1 MSTAATNKKRRPFLP
16 TNLYSLLSILFP
28 KEFPMLTI
36 KVLGS
41 GCANC
46 KRVEQIARKVVEEM
60 SLQAEIIKV
69 TDYADIMAY
78 DILST
83 PGLVINEKLVS
94 AGRIP
99 SEAEITTFLANA
111 LEAA

>member
-1 MSTAATNKKRRPFLP
+1 
-16 TNLYSLLSILFP
+16 
-28 KEFPMLTI
+28 MLTI

-46 KRVEQIARKVVEEM
+46 KRLEQIARKVVEDM
-60 SLQAEIIKV
+60 PMQAEIIKV
-69 TDYADIMAY
+69 TDYNDIMAY
-78 DILST
+78 NVMST

-94 AGRIP
+94 YGRIP
-99 SEAEITTFLANA
+99 TPAEVTTFLTNA